1 MTAKINQ
8 VKKSMD
14 KKLKVSVGVRE
25 LRQDAS
31 QILDLVKAGQVIQ
44 ITEHG
49 VAVAKLVPINKSTY
63 EEYLAAGLIIPAA
76 NPDHTFDIP
85 SKKLTGNKSSTQLLE
100 MMRAE

>member
-44 ITEHG
+44 ITEYG
-49 VAVAKLVPINKSTY
+49 LAIAKLVPINKPIY
-63 EEYLAAGLIIPAA
+63 DEYLGVGLITEAV
-76 NPDHTFDIP
+76 NPDHTFDLP
-85 SKKLTGNKSSTQLLE
+85 SKKLKGSKNSTQLLQ